1 MWSVRRRANVELLL
15 GRGAAVDAAATNG
28 WTALVAAVR
37 QGNVDAMRLLL
48 AAGADTAAPQSRKLL
63 LTGAF
68 QSSNPAVRSVLRE
81 AGVVLTSS
89 TDMAGPVL
97 IRARDDVAVLRELL
111 AVGANPRE
119 QVQTNTIA
127 LPVFFL
133 AAREGQLDAMRAF
146 VEKEMDPRHVG
157 ARGTTA
163 LTLASGSDRP
173 NIAAL
178 QYLSSTRA
186 PTSTPPTPTDA
197 RPSTGH

>member
-1 MWSVRRRANVELLL
+1 M
-15 GRGAAVDAAATNG
+15 
-28 WTALVAAVR
+28 
-37 QGNVDAMRLLL
+37 
-48 AAGADTAAPQSRKLL
+48 
-63 LTGAF
+63 
-68 QSSNPAVRSVLRE
+68 
-81 AGVVLTSS
+81 LTSS

-146 VEKEMDPRHVG
+146 VEKGMDPRHVG

-163 LTLASGSDRP
+163 LTLASGSGSTRTSP
-173 NIAAL
+173 R
-178 QYLSSTRA
+178 SRTFSTRA

-197 RPSTGH
+197 RPSTGP